1 MLGSIPNIANISASP
16 LLRKEWLLPSDS
28 AASAYYVVGRK
39 TEENCF
45 FIVMDIKLSTKD
57 ADFIIKIIRSD
68 LERIND
74 SHNRLVESQKRFN
87 ESVKESGVKSLMV
100 KAVAYSL
107 NEDTKNILLEEEAIR
122 NDLLKCIEL
131 LTMGSYE

>member
-1 MLGSIPNIANISASP
+1 
-16 LLRKEWLLPSDS
+16 
-28 AASAYYVVGRK
+28 
-39 TEENCF
+39 
-45 FIVMDIKLSTKD
+45 MDIKLSTKD

>member
-1 MLGSIPNIANISASP
+1 
-16 LLRKEWLLPSDS
+16 
-28 AASAYYVVGRK
+28 
-39 TEENCF
+39 
-45 FIVMDIKLSTKD
+45 MDIKLSTKD

-74 SHNRLVESQKRFN
+74 SHNRLVESQKSFN

-100 KAVAYSL
+100 KAIAYSL

-131 LTMGSYE
+131 LTVGSYE

>member
-1 MLGSIPNIANISASP
+1 
-16 LLRKEWLLPSDS
+16 
-28 AASAYYVVGRK
+28 
-39 TEENCF
+39 
-45 FIVMDIKLSTKD
+45 MDIKLSTKD

-74 SHNRLVESQKRFN
+74 SHDRLIESQKRFN

-131 LTMGSYE
+131 LTVGSYE